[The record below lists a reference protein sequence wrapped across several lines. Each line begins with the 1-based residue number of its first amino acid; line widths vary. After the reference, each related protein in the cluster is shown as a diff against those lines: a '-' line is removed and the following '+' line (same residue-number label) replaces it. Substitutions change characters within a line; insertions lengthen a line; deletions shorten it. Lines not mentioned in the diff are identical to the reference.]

1 LILKN
6 EKLDTYI
13 ILAPKQAELYS
24 FIKSQTERARS
35 LDNALG
41 YFEFTVKDYL
51 ECHDVTQAYAY
62 GVLKKLRNFGAVQ
75 HIPRGSLPAYAKA
88 NQGFTLIEVSN
99 DYD

>member
-1 LILKN
+1 MILRN
-6 EKLDTYI
+6 DKLSTHI
-13 ILAPKQAELYS
+13 ILAPKQAELYR
-24 FIKSQTERARS
+24 FIKNHTERARS

-51 ECHDVTQAYAY
+51 ECHDATQAYTY
-62 GVLKKLRNFGAVQ
+62 GVLKKLRNFGAIQ

-88 NQGFTLIEVSN
+88 NQGFTLFEVSN